1 MISGSTV
8 IAGIGNTSYGKHPGR
23 DRVSLIVEACANA
36 LNDAGIDKQ
45 LVDGVLVKMANAEPS
60 FLYGQKVAE
69 ALGLRPNIG
78 ASLDQG
84 GAANIGLISYAAMA
98 IEAGLMQ
105 VAIICYGD
113 TPRTGS
119 RSVYQRPRGDDAVYG
134 WYSTAAGYAMVHQRY
149 RQEFNLADE
158 CFGAVAVAFRANG
171 ARNPQAHLRQAI
183 TLDDYMASP
192 FVVEPLR
199 RDDCCLLSD
208 GAAAVVVMSRQH
220 ARSLGIDKAVPI
232 LGFGQGQES
241 WDVQLRPSLTSTK
254 ASVSADIA
262 FRMAGIA
269 RKDIDV
275 AQLYDCFTVTPLLT
289 LEDYGF
295 FPPGQAAAFAAAG
308 GMALDGELP
317 CNTSGGLLSET
328 GTPGLQLVI
337 EGVRQMRGDAVLQ
350 IPKARH
356 CLVSNQGGTMH
367 THATLI
373 LGAAA

>member
-1 MISGSTV
+1 MPGQCV
-8 IAGIGNTSYGKHPGR
+8 IAGIGNTAYGKHPGR

-36 LNDAGIDKQ
+36 LADAGIEKD

-149 RQEFNLADE
+149 RQEYKIPDE
-158 CFGAVAVAFRANG
+158 HFGAVAVACRAHG

-183 TLDDYMASP
+183 TLDEYMASP

-208 GAAAVVVMSRQH
+208 GAAAVIVMSKQRAQ
-220 ARSLGIDKAVPI
+220 SLGIDKAVPI

-241 WDVQLRPSLTSTK
+241 WDVHLRPSLTSTQ
-254 ASVSADIA
+254 ASVSAEKA

-269 RKDIDV
+269 RKDISV

-295 FPPGQAAAFAAAG
+295 FAPGQAAAFAGAG
-308 GMALDGELP
+308 GLALDGALP
-317 CNTSGGLLSET
+317 LNTSGGLLSET

-337 EGVRQMRGDAVLQ
+337 EGVRQMRGDAISQ
-350 IPKARH
+350 IAGARH

>member
-1 MISGSTV
+1 MPGQSV
-8 IAGIGNTSYGKHPGR
+8 IAGIGNTAYGKHPGR

-36 LNDAGIDKQ
+36 LADAGIEKDV
-45 LVDGVLVKMANAEPS
+45 VDGVLVKMANAEPS

-69 ALGLRPNIG
+69 ALGLKPHVG

-149 RQEFNLADE
+149 RQEFRIPDE
-158 CFGAVAVAFRANG
+158 HFGAVAVACRANG

-183 TLDDYMASP
+183 TLDEYMASP

-208 GAAAVVVMSRQH
+208 GAAAVIVTSRQR
-220 ARSLGIDKAVPI
+220 AKSLGIDKAVPI

-241 WDVQLRPSLTSTK
+241 WDVHLRPSLTSTQ
-254 ASVSADIA
+254 ASVSAEKA

-295 FPPGQAAAFAAAG
+295 FAPGQAAAFAGAG
-308 GMALDGELP
+308 GLALDGDLP
-317 CNTSGGLLSET
+317 LNTSGGLLSET

-337 EGVRQMRGDAVLQ
+337 EGVRQMRGSAVSQ
-350 IPKARH
+350 IAGASH
-356 CLVSNQGGTMH
+356 CLISNQGGTMH

>member
-1 MISGSTV
+1 MQGKSV
-8 IAGIGNTSYGKHPGR
+8 IAGIGNTAYGKHAGR

-36 LNDAGIDKQ
+36 LTDAGIEKD

-60 FLYGQKVAE
+60 FLYGQKVSE

-84 GAANIGLISYAAMA
+84 GAANIGLISYATMA

-149 RQEFNLADE
+149 RQEYKIPDE
-158 CFGAVAVAFRANG
+158 HFGAVAVACRAHG

-208 GAAAVVVMSRQH
+208 GAAAVIVMSKQR
-220 ARSLGIDKAVPI
+220 AKSLGIDKAVPI

-241 WDVQLRPSLTSTK
+241 WDVHLRPSLTSTQ
-254 ASVSADIA
+254 ASVSAEKA

-269 RKDIDV
+269 RKDISV

-295 FPPGQAAAFAAAG
+295 FAPGQAAAFAGAG
-308 GMALDGELP
+308 GLALDGGLP
-317 CNTSGGLLSET
+317 FNTSGGLLSET

-337 EGVRQMRGDAVLQ
+337 EGVRQMRGDAVSQ
-350 IPKARH
+350 VAGARH